1 MDSTYYDMYRGST
14 LGLALADTIDEYV
27 RLNVL
32 TGSQG
37 IIIMQQFDRAMTQAL
52 TAKVKAKTSVKAHLR
67 TYNDYQEVWTFYLR
81 NATFIMDDRT
91 AVSTDRI
98 KIIACKGEG
107 ADSAS
112 KKQGKQTIGKPKA
125 G

>member
-14 LGLALADTIDEYV
+14 LGVALADTIDEYV

-32 TGSQG
+32 TGTQG
-37 IIIMQQFDRAMTQAL
+37 IMIMQQFDRAMTQAL
-52 TAKVKAKTSVKAHLR
+52 TAKVKAKTSVK
-67 TYNDYQEVWTFYLR
+67 EVWTFYLR

-91 AVSTDRI
+91 AVTTERI
-98 KIIACKGEG
+98 KMIACKGEG
-107 ADSAS
+107 ADSTS